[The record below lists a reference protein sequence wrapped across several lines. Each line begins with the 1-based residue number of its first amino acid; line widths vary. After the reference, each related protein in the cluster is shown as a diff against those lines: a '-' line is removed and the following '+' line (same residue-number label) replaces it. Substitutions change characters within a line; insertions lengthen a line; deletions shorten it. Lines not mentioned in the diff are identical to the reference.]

1 MQERL
6 IQFHPAT
13 FEPMLGKATLDALL
27 HRRHEHVEGL
37 IKGGRRAAGAPLK
50 GRLARALGEGMEPAA
65 SHRAYGIH
73 CTATLSIE

>member
-37 IKGGRRAAGAPLK
+37 IKGGRRAAGT
-50 GRLARALGEGMEPAA
+50 
-65 SHRAYGIH
+65 SW
-73 CTATLSIE
+73 S